1 MNSNVFVSPALR
13 APTAVN
19 AHPDFLDYLAER
31 RGISREMALDF
42 LGETVLSYEPET
54 RTLRARRAELNSVL
68 LPARTKAAS

>member
-13 APTAVN
+13 APAAMN
-19 AHPDFLDYLAER
+19 AQPDFLDYLAER

-54 RTLRARRAELNSVL
+54 CTLRARRAELNSLL
-68 LPARTKAAS
+68 LPERTKAAS